1 MTTKNRTKI
10 NQLIRDWPKGTVYT
24 ALYLKKLGINYDLLR
39 FYKNSQ
45 WLESVGNGAYKLA
58 GDKIEWFG
66 GIYALQTQLDLKL
79 HAGGKTALQLKGYSH
94 YVAYKIPKIFIYGFV
109 GVKLPQWF
117 KGNNWET
124 EINFKTT
131 NLFPNSMLETLTIFP
146 FRDFEIVISAP
157 ERAAM
162 EMLYH
167 VPNEQGF
174 DEAQKIVEG
183 LFTLRPAIVQKLL
196 ENCNSIK
203 VKRLFMY
210 MAEKNS
216 LPWIQE
222 LNLSKIN
229 FGNGERSI
237 IKNGY
242 LDKKYKI
249 TVPRESDI

>member
-10 NQLIRDWPKGTVYT
+10 NQLIRNWPKGAVYA
-24 ALYLKKLGINYDLLR
+24 ALYLKKLGVNYDLLR

-45 WLESVGNGAYKLA
+45 WLEAVGNGAYKLY

-66 GIYALQTQLDLKL
+66 GIYALQNQLDLNI

-94 YVAYKIPKIFIYGFV
+94 YVAYKTPKIFIYGYR
-109 GVKLPQWF
+109 GTKLPQWF
-117 KGNNWET
+117 KSNNWET
-124 EINFKTT
+124 EIRYTIT
-131 NLFPNSMLETLTIFP
+131 NLFPASMPETLSTYP
-146 FRDFEIVISAP
+146 FRDFEILISAP

-174 DEAQKIVEG
+174 DEAQKIMES

-210 MAEKNS
+210 IAEKNS
-216 LPWIQE
+216 LPWIEE

-229 FGNGERSI
+229 FGSRWRQKWFAWHNCKLCG
-237 IKNGY
+237 
-242 LDKKYKI
+242 
-249 TVPRESDI
+249 